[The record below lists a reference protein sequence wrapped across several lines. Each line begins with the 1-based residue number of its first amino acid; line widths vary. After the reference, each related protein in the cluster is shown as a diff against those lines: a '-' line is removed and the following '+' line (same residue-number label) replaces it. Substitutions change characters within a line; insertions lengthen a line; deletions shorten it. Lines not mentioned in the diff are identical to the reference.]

1 MSRTTCVVIPLL
13 VPPSP
18 VWRNPDCVVVHPS
31 RRWRIPIFL
40 ISPLLIRRLGR
51 KAADRDAA
59 ASRVQRSLPEA
70 CSVVAV

>member
-1 MSRTTCVVIPLL
+1 MAPFLAAMAMYHESILYTLAYFYG
-13 VPPSP
+13 
-18 VWRNPDCVVVHPS
+18 
-31 RRWRIPIFL
+31 IFL